1 MANSEI
7 IYSDYS
13 YTVEY
18 KDLQALLERIE
29 ELQVLMYDLI
39 SFYVVIDTFD
49 YEIIALEN
57 NGHIVR
63 FYGKGYIEQDN
74 REVSEPQYN
83 PFM

>member
-1 MANSEI
+1 MPSLET

-18 KDLQALLERIE
+18 KDLQALLERLE

-39 SFYVVIDTFD
+39 SFYVDIDTFD
-49 YEIIALEN
+49 YEITANDE
-57 NGHIVR
+57 HYIVI

-74 REVSEPQYN
+74 REIPKPFYN
-83 PFM
+83 SFM